1 MSCKIKSLFYAF
13 DSLVNIRL
21 INKKICKYQIEKNE
35 FLRNIWFSV
44 YLINQI
50 RLQTFLEISA
60 NFYND

>member
-1 MSCKIKSLFYAF
+1 MQISE
-13 DSLVNIRL
+13 
-21 INKKICKYQIEKNE
+21 IEKNE

-50 RLQTFLEISA
+50 RMQTFLEISA